1 MSKKKDTTKGIEN
14 VEQTLT
20 KTEQF
25 LEENYKPM
33 LYTLIALVVIVG
45 IFWLVRAYLNKQTR
59 EAQSQMFTAEQYFEQ
74 DSLKLALY
82 GDGNNLGFIDIADE
96 YKITKSGKLANFYA
110 GACLMH
116 LGEFEQAIDRLEKYS
131 IKDEILTPEAK
142 GLLGDAN
149 IELGDTDKGVKLYLE
164 AAELSDNS
172 FHTPIFLMKAG
183 MAYETENKYQ
193 EALALYEKIKDKY
206 PESTEG
212 RNIDKYI
219 ARVKLQIN

>member
-1 MSKKKDTTKGIEN
+1 MSNKKDTTKGIEN

-33 LYTLIALVVIVG
+33 LYGLIALVVVVG
-45 IFWLVRAYLNKQTR
+45 IFWLGRTYLNKQTK

-74 DSLKLALY
+74 DSLKLALN
-82 GDGNNLGFIDIADE
+82 GDGNNLGFIDIADQ

-116 LGEFEQAIDRLEKYS
+116 LGEFEQAIDYLEKYS
-131 IKDEILTPEAK
+131 VKDEILAPEAK
-142 GLLGDAN
+142 GLMGDAN
-149 IELGDTDKGVKLYLE
+149 VELGDTEKGVKLYLE
-164 AAELSDNS
+164 AAEMSDNS
-172 FHTPIFLMKAG
+172 FHSPIFLMKAA
-183 MAYETENKYQ
+183 MAYETESKFP

-206 PESTEG
+206 PESSEG